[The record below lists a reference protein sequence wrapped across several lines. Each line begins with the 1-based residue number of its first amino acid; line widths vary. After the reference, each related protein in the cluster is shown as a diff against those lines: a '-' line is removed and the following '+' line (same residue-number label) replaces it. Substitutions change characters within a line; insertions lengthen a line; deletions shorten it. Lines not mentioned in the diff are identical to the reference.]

1 MRIPWLASDAASP
14 FPPLAAALRNPDGLL
29 AAGGDLSPARL
40 LAAYRAGIF
49 PWFGPGEPIL
59 WWSPDPRCVFRTGH
73 MHESRRLRRWRHASD
88 LVIEADRDFDGV
100 VAACAAPRA
109 GTEGTWILPEMRA
122 AYGRL
127 HAAGYAH
134 SIEVRAPDGRLAGGL
149 YGLAIGRMFF
159 AESMFSAE
167 TNASKLALLGL
178 AWTLDAWGWPLID
191 AQVRSAHL
199 ETLGA
204 RLLPRD
210 EFAAEVARLV
220 TLESG
225 PSVFRERFG
234 RQPVAALDPAHGSAR
249 IPE

>member
-1 MRIPWLASDAASP
+1 MRIPWLAPDAASP

-59 WWSPDPRCVFRTGH
+59 WWSPDPRCVFRTGEV
-73 MHESRRLRRWRHASD
+73 HESRRLRRWRRGSD
-88 LVIEADRDFDGV
+88 LVIEADRDFDAV
-100 VAACAAPRA
+100 VTACAATRA
-109 GTEGTWILPEMRA
+109 GAEGTWILPEMRA

-149 YGLAIGRMFF
+149 YGVAIGHMFF

-167 TNASKLALLGL
+167 ANASKLALLGL
-178 AWTLDAWGWPLID
+178 ARTIHAWGWPLID

-204 RLLPRD
+204 HLMPRADFAAAVAHLVSLGSGPRD
-210 EFAAEVARLV
+210 
-220 TLESG
+220 
-225 PSVFRERFG
+225 FRERFG
-234 RQPVAALDPAHGSAR
+234 RQPVATLDPVAGPAQ